1 MIKLRIQAGVETYR
15 SGRRI
20 SRMTPVDQ
28 TLEVQPMVADTFL
41 LLASI
46 ADTRDLQ
53 PGDGE
58 VDVTIGTL
66 DKLASTAGVPEL
78 VVQAAE
84 YAETIGMVGSDI
96 NLFVRVTRTE

>member
-15 SGRRI
+15 TGRRVM
-20 SRMTPVDQ
+20 RMTPLDQ
-28 TLEVQPMVADTFL
+28 TLEVQPMVADTFML
-41 LLASI
+41 LSSI

-58 VDVTIGTL
+58 VDVPIGSL
-66 DKLASTAGVPEL
+66 DTLASSAGVPDL

-84 YAETIGMVGSDI
+84 YAKTIGMIGNDI